1 MPDRKYTGPF
11 ASLCENFIAQKR
23 AVGFCYEE
31 EARLLWHFDQ
41 YAALQGD
48 SGEKLSRELVTS
60 WMEKSPYEADGS
72 WRNRLGAVR
81 VFSDYL
87 RSVGIE
93 SYALPP
99 LKKNASFE
107 YTPYIF
113 TDDEIH
119 RLFKAVDKME
129 FSPVSPYIHMVFPVL
144 IRMLYGC
151 GLRISEAYNLR
162 FRDVDIENGVLTIWK
177 SKNENSR
184 LTPMSESLTAMCRDY
199 SRKMP
204 VPQSDDAPFFPKRF
218 GDAYGQ
224 RGLYR
229 QFRILLK
236 KAGISYGGRG
246 NGPRIHD
253 FRHTFAVHAMRQL
266 VRNGRNLYVTS
277 PVLSAYLGHQSLS
290 ATQKYLRL
298 TADVYPEVVQK
309 FESKFGG
316 VVPEV
321 LYEAY

>member
-1 MPDRKYTGPF
+1 MSDKKFTGPF
-11 ASLCENFIAQKR
+11 AVLCEDFISQKR
-23 AVGFCYEE
+23 AVGYCYKG
-31 EARLLWHFDQ
+31 EARTFWHFDQ
-41 YAALQGD
+41 YAAQKGV
-48 SGEKLSRELVTS
+48 SGKNLSKELVTD
-60 WMEKSPYEADGS
+60 WTEKSPHESDKS
-72 WRNRLGAVR
+72 WRNRLGVVR
-81 VFSDYL
+81 VFAGYL
-87 RSVGIE
+87 GSVGVE
-93 SYALPP
+93 AYTVPP
-99 LKKNASFE
+99 LKRHASVE
-107 YTPYIF
+107 YTPHIY
-113 TDDEIH
+113 TDEELR
-119 RLFKAVDKME
+119 RLFEAADKME
-129 FSPVSPYIHMVFPVL
+129 YAPTSPYIHIVFPVL

-162 FRDVDIENGVLTIWK
+162 VRDVDLENGVLTIWK

-184 LTPMSESLTAMCRDY
+184 LTPMSESLTVMCRDY
-199 SRKMP
+199 TRKMP
-204 VPQSDDAPFFPKRF
+204 EPESDDAPFFPKRF

-266 VRNGRNLYVTS
+266 VRNGRNLYITS
-277 PVLSAYLGHQSLS
+277 PILSAYLGHKSLS

-298 TADVYPEVVQK
+298 TPDIYPDIVQK
-309 FESKFGG
+309 FETRFGG

-321 LYEAY
+321 LYEAD